1 MSYITATTL
10 EDALNTLAV
19 GPASVIAGGTDWF
32 PAQADRQFRGT
43 LLDISRLSELRGITR
58 TDNGWTIGAA
68 TTWTDI
74 VNAELPAA
82 FNGLKQA
89 AREVGS
95 VQIQNVGTVAGNL
108 CNASPAADGVPPLLT
123 LGAEVELA
131 TARMTRRLPLGE
143 FLLGVRR
150 TDRAEDE
157 LVTAI
162 HIPAISPNSRGS
174 FLKLGARKYLVISIC
189 MVAVL
194 ATVEQEKLSEIAIAI
209 GAASPV
215 ALRLTALE
223 DHLRNRPVTGMMRH
237 VTADMIAG
245 LSPIADIRASAEYRD
260 AASAEVIRRALSL
273 ALEGNA

>member
-10 EDALNTLAV
+10 EDALNTLAA

-108 CNASPAADGVPPLLT
+108 CNA
-123 LGAEVELA
+123 
-131 TARMTRRLPLGE
+131 RLPPMG
-143 FLLGVRR
+143 
-150 TDRAEDE
+150 
-157 LVTAI
+157 
-162 HIPAISPNSRGS
+162 
-174 FLKLGARKYLVISIC
+174 C
-189 MVAVL
+189 
-194 ATVEQEKLSEIAIAI
+194 
-209 GAASPV
+209 
-215 ALRLTALE
+215 RLC
-223 DHLRNRPVTGMMRH
+223 
-237 VTADMIAG
+237 
-245 LSPIADIRASAEYRD
+245 
-260 AASAEVIRRALSL
+260 
-273 ALEGNA
+273 